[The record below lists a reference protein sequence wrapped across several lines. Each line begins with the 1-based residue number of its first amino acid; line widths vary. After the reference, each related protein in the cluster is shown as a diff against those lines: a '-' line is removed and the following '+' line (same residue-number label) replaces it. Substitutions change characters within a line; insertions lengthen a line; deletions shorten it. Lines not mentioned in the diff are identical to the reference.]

1 MKRVLFLSIMI
12 FVVLFSI
19 SAEEK
24 PTPTIAIM
32 DVAATNTSD
41 VKSQVIYE
49 YIVDVVNRSN
59 RYTIVERSALQAAI
73 KEMEISASGM
83 VDDSTAAKIGKLAGA
98 EFILISN
105 LIVDDE
111 ITYLSTRIVFVET
124 GQVSNTAMLQKGG
137 SEYIASLANRT
148 VSQLLGVNEDK
159 TKETDIVPK
168 EETITIKEKT
178 EDLPVKEDE
187 KSVPKASDT
196 AAATPADSRLS
207 FTAGVFGIFP
217 VGDKANTYIF
227 KDGIGFNVDLDY
239 KFLIMGINSLSLGA
253 GTGLFFDPSE
263 DASEDEYKSREDV
276 LYPFNMIS
284 IPLGVNIKY
293 QLLLGK
299 FYLNVKIG
307 GGGTYNIFKYTD
319 EVPKDVDSTLYSL
332 NPAIFPGISVGYM
345 ISNKIGLALFGD
357 WSMTFFTDRP
367 YTAVN
372 AGLAALINL

>member
-1 MKRVLFLSIMI
+1 VKRVLFLSIMI
-12 FVVLFSI
+12 LVVLFSI
-19 SAEEK
+19 YAEEK
-24 PTPTIAIM
+24 SSPTIAIM

-105 LIVDDE
+105 LIVDDG
-111 ITYLSTRIVFVET
+111 ITYLSTRIVSVET
-124 GQVSNTAMLQKGG
+124 GQVSNTAMLQKGE

-148 VSQLLGVNEDK
+148 VSQLLGVNKDK
-159 TKETDIVPK
+159 PKETEIVEK
-168 EETITIKEKT
+168 EETLILEEKT
-178 EDLPVKEDE
+178 EDLPVKEEE
-187 KSVPKASDT
+187 KSVSKPSDT
-196 AAATPADSRLS
+196 AGGSSGDSRLF
-207 FTAGVFGIFP
+207 FTTGVFGIFP
-217 VGDKANTYIF
+217 VGDKDNTYIF
-227 KDGIGFNVDLDY
+227 KDGLGFNVDLDY
-239 KFLIMGINSLSLGA
+239 KFLILGKNSLSLGA

-263 DASEDEYKSREDV
+263 DAAEDEYKSREDV

-299 FYLNVKIG
+299 FYLNVKVG
-307 GGGTYNIFKYTD
+307 GGGTFNIFKYTD
-319 EVPKDVDSTLYSL
+319 ELPKDVDSTLYSL
-332 NPAIFPGISVGYM
+332 NPAIFPGLSVGYM
-345 ISNKIGLALFGD
+345 ISDKIGFALFGD
-357 WSMTFFTDRP
+357 LSMTFFTERP

-372 AGLAALINL
+372 AGLAVTINL